1 MSHDAYVRRPNGTS
15 GTEYD
20 AMWIQQGGVRATD
33 PTIGIGDAQIR
44 FARSDPSRHHDLSH
58 FQNERD
64 RIV

>member
-1 MSHDAYVRRPNGTS
+1 MSRDSYLRRAYGIS
-15 GTEYD
+15 ETEYD

-58 FQNERD
+58 FQNEKD